1 MIHRAHSC
9 LALTLLLCACSSPA
23 SNPDRDSLAPVS
35 KRAAPNEGVRAES
48 ANDAAS
54 SASGA
59 PGASDAPSNAGEL
72 AATTKQPATA
82 AAAGARP
89 GDARSGDS
97 NDPSAPAAGAARP
110 EPVPSATPLSADTTT
125 TAPAASPAPGAS
137 SPTQGTT
144 PDATTLLP
152 IARVDGRVLDV
163 RRFLTRVWIRDSS
176 FAREVLDQLVV
187 AELAVREA
195 DRLGI
200 QVARERVDAGVQR
213 ALDALAKRLEEKGS
227 KASVEDHVKKN
238 LGLDFALYK
247 SELERDALMQL
258 LAERCVRTFALAS
271 ERAVVSLAELPDRA
285 ALDAFQAELAT
296 GGEFAAL
303 VQKYGTE
310 EIKQSRGAKM
320 TLFDNQNSKLSRL
333 VFATEVGAIGGPL
346 EEGGRFLLVRVEER
360 LAPKVGSWA
369 EVGTLVEASL
379 ASDPVDDLEYAQ
391 WKTWVGKVYD
401 VDLDPF
407 LELVGEKRP

>member
-1 MIHRAHSC
+1 MIHRAHWC
-9 LALTLLLCACSSPA
+9 LALTLLLWACSSPA

-35 KRAAPNEGVRAES
+35 KRAAPNEGVRAER
-48 ANDAAS
+48 ANDAA
-54 SASGA
+54 ARAG
-59 PGASDAPSNAGEL
+59 GETSNAAEPA
-72 AATTKQPATA
+72 AATGEPVVSANPAT
-82 AAAGARP
+82 RS
-89 GDARSGDS
+89 GDARSGGSSDAS
-97 NDPSAPAAGAARP
+97 ALSSAATSSESARSTVPATGDPTTTPPAAASASGAAAQAPAAAA
-110 EPVPSATPLSADTTT
+110 A
-125 TAPAASPAPGAS
+125 AP
-137 SPTQGTT
+137 
-144 PDATTLLP
+144 TLLP
-152 IARVDGRVLDV
+152 IARVEGRALDV

-200 QVARERVDAGVQR
+200 QVAPERVDAGVQR

-227 KASVEDHVKKN
+227 KASVEEHVEKN

-271 ERAVVSLAELPDRA
+271 ERAIVSLAELPDRA
-285 ALDAFQAELAT
+285 ALDAFQAELSA

-310 EIKQSRGAKM
+310 EIKQSRGARM

-333 VFATEVGAIGGPL
+333 VFATEVGALGGPL
-346 EEGGRFLLVRVEER
+346 EEGGRFLLVKVEER